1 MRHWEKQCCSNVSV
15 SPKRAAVWMEKMT
28 DCMQKDGVFL
38 INAHP
43 SLPAASGQF
52 VHCCTPPLF
61 GSFAHPAHR
70 CYYFSEKVDS
80 GFATQLHA
88 LSGCLLL
95 CMVLIKD
102 CVMISA

>member
-1 MRHWEKQCCSNVSV
+1 M
-15 SPKRAAVWMEKMT
+15 SPKGVAVWMEKMT
-28 DCMQKDGVFL
+28 DCMQKDDVFL

-43 SLPAASGQF
+43 SLPAASRQF

-88 LSGCLLL
+88 LSGCLPL